1 MKITVSLD
9 RIRFQSD
16 SGLLNQPCL
25 NLACLALALVSSS
38 TGWADDQSNRSVSI
52 WALEETFDGDP
63 PSPSQELLPGNFD
76 YVVTHRQHPREQFT
90 KIYEPFLADHATNC
104 DGPNPEV
111 TPLPQHLVTT
121 RQDSDGANPDDSF
134 YICKNHMM
142 SALGDVAWY
151 SNSSFWPR
159 QEFDFSDGGV
169 LEFDIS
175 VNLGHGQR
183 SWWEILIAPRDQ
195 MRVGTASA
203 DSAIDERYPPDRIVL
218 NFGEMVRRIR
228 VGTGDLDPQGWQVDE
243 RQFGPFDWAY
253 WNALHPDDPAITD
266 RRIRR
271 TMRITLQNDRIIWAI
286 EMANGDFDEFAVNL
300 PSGLPFSRGLVM
312 FKTHAY
318 TPRKQGNFDTY
329 TFHWDNIRFDGP
341 VTGQYE
347 VFQADDVVYL
357 QTDGNRPIGDSQSVG
372 LILPRVDDN
381 PVLFGQL
388 HGALRGQV
396 LLSINGG
403 PEIEVNP
410 YEYLLDD
417 CVSGQW
423 RDWKSF
429 RVELDP
435 AWLRVGENTLTWRV
449 GPRPDCASNPDW
461 WDGYSVKF
469 LQIQLDLAADLNTVF
484 DDRFEAAQQP
494 RSMLN

>member
-1 MKITVSLD
+1 MTPAVLLD
-9 RIRFQSD
+9 QPRFQFD
-16 SGLLNQPCL
+16 SNLPGKPCFKLVFLGLTLMIGDT
-25 NLACLALALVSSS
+25 A
-38 TGWADDQSNRSVSI
+38 WADDRSNPIGNV

-63 PSPSQELLPGNFD
+63 SSPSQDLLPDNFD

-90 KIYEPFLADHATNC
+90 KVYEPFLADHASNC
-104 DGPNPEV
+104 DGPNPDV
-111 TPLPQHLVTT
+111 SPLPQHLVTT

-142 SALGDVAWY
+142 SALGEVAWY

-169 LEFDIS
+169 LEFDVSI
-175 VNLGHGQR
+175 NLGHSQR
-183 SWWEILIAPRDQ
+183 SWWEILIAPREQ

-203 DSAIDERYPPDRIVL
+203 DSAIDERYPLDRIVL
-218 NFGEMVRRIR
+218 NFGDLVRHIR
-228 VGTGDLDPQGWQVDE
+228 VGSDALAPAGWQVDE

-253 WNALHPDDPAITD
+253 WNALHPDDPAIAD

-271 TMRITLQNDRIIWAI
+271 TMRISLQNDQIVWAI
-286 EMANGDFDEFAVNL
+286 EMANGSFDEFAVDL
-300 PSGLPFSRGLVM
+300 PSGLPFTRGLVM

-318 TPRKQGNFDTY
+318 TPTSQGNFDTY

-341 VTGQYE
+341 VTGQYD

-357 QTDGNRPIGDSQSVG
+357 QADGNRPIDDTRSVG
-372 LILPRVDDN
+372 INLPRVGEN

-396 LLSINGG
+396 RLSINGG
-403 PEIEVNP
+403 PELEVNP
-410 YEYLLDD
+410 YEYPLDN

-429 RVELDP
+429 RVELEPD
-435 AWLRVGENTLTWRV
+435 WLQVGENTLTWRV
-449 GPRPDCASNPDW
+449 GPRPDCAGNPDW

-469 LQIQLDLAADLNTVF
+469 LQIQLDPATNVNTVF
-484 DDRFEAAQQP
+484 DDRFEAP
-494 RSMLN
+494 